1 MYCRVSA
8 TNLAAAAVRFPW
20 KSTRAVRS
28 LSLSLSLSRWRI
40 GDRLVSPPLSLR
52 THPTLL
58 PPPPSFL
65 PPKSEPN
72 PFPDSTRRQR
82 RRRRPGIPLHQ
93 RSCPAADS
101 PGRAGTGASARRFDG
116 GERGEARF
124 WNAQK
129 MVEHGKQLAIPAK
142 VMPLDNAVFTEV
154 EADELSCHGTPT
166 HCAEHGQASLVLKD
180 DQECSASHVHG
191 NGPVEE
197 SNSCMPNQRIDEHG
211 QIDFGHSLQLVLFSR
226 QWGLAESLVALA
238 DHQLM
243 LDYGLSVALDA
254 IWFLRTEQDLQGL
267 NHLIGKIV
275 ESGAKDFAR
284 AILRTSLLA
293 SCVVAC
299 QSKALTLGDSK
310 EIIAQ
315 RLHDRLQDCP
325 GGERLQIEA
334 GAKVQNAFICIVV
347 LKIQSVTK
355 QTAALTKSSAVAI
368 QGLLS
373 LLVEGGAENVNQC
386 FLEASRFGS
395 TELVRIL
402 LKIAHQ
408 NSLAVDVDLALV
420 YASHYGKFETM
431 ACLVDEGHATSFL
444 CPLVKASERGCL
456 QVVQWFVNRHVSDI
470 EMCLAVTTAASC
482 GHFAVAT
489 YLLAHIPRHVL
500 EALSPQILK
509 AARGQGSG
517 SFEGVSFL
525 LRSNFLN
532 DAAATYAVADS
543 IATTSAMDIP
553 QDLVDFLK
561 EQWSQ
566 AAFAEGV
573 EAGEDHFVNI
583 TRVLR
588 RGASP
593 IRLHDLPEPMALA
606 IAYLPLYRAC
616 ASARGQLL
624 PQRLRGELVEAVG
637 RLGVPVNMENNRR
650 DFLAVLEHYF
660 PSFITG
666 A

>member
-1 MYCRVSA
+1 
-8 TNLAAAAVRFPW
+8 
-20 KSTRAVRS
+20 
-28 LSLSLSLSRWRI
+28 
-40 GDRLVSPPLSLR
+40 
-52 THPTLL
+52 
-58 PPPPSFL
+58 
-65 PPKSEPN
+65 
-72 PFPDSTRRQR
+72 
-82 RRRRPGIPLHQ
+82 
-93 RSCPAADS
+93 
-101 PGRAGTGASARRFDG
+101 
-116 GERGEARF
+116 
-124 WNAQK
+124 

-154 EADELSCHGTPT
+154 EADELSCHGTPA

-197 SNSCMPNQRIDEHG
+197 SNGCMPNRRIDEHG

-334 GAKVQNAFICIVV
+334 GAKVQKFIEWALQCIHLHRCSEDTECYKANCSTHQEVQFHLSAFKAFLDIAGDN
-347 LKIQSVTK
+347 LSGKIFTEAFD
-355 QTAALTKSSAVAI
+355 AACFPLTLFSTLFEPGWSSGSSAVAI

-420 YASHYGKFETM
+420 YASHYCKFETM

-489 YLLAHIPRHVL
+489 HLLAHIPRHVL

-543 IATTSAMDIP
+543 IATTSTMDIP

>member
-1 MYCRVSA
+1 MVCNYITFA
-8 TNLAAAAVRFPW
+8 Y
-20 KSTRAVRS
+20 
-28 LSLSLSLSRWRI
+28 
-40 GDRLVSPPLSLR
+40 
-52 THPTLL
+52 
-58 PPPPSFL
+58 FL
-65 PPKSEPN
+65 
-72 PFPDSTRRQR
+72 Q
-82 RRRRPGIPLHQ
+82 
-93 RSCPAADS
+93 
-101 PGRAGTGASARRFDG
+101 
-116 GERGEARF
+116 
-124 WNAQK
+124 
-129 MVEHGKQLAIPAK
+129 
-142 VMPLDNAVFTEV
+142 
-154 EADELSCHGTPT
+154 
-166 HCAEHGQASLVLKD
+166 
-180 DQECSASHVHG
+180 
-191 NGPVEE
+191 
-197 SNSCMPNQRIDEHG
+197 
-211 QIDFGHSLQLVLFSR
+211 
-226 QWGLAESLVALA
+226 
-238 DHQLM
+238 
-243 LDYGLSVALDA
+243 
-254 IWFLRTEQDLQGL
+254 
-267 NHLIGKIV
+267 
-275 ESGAKDFAR
+275 
-284 AILRTSLLA
+284 
-293 SCVVAC
+293 
-299 QSKALTLGDSK
+299 
-310 EIIAQ
+310 
-315 RLHDRLQDCP
+315 
-325 GGERLQIEA
+325 
-334 GAKVQNAFICIVV
+334 
-347 LKIQSVTK
+347 
-355 QTAALTKSSAVAI
+355 
-368 QGLLS
+368 
-373 LLVEGGAENVNQC
+373 
-386 FLEASRFGS
+386 
-395 TELVRIL
+395 
-402 LKIAHQ
+402 IAHQ

-420 YASHYGKFETM
+420 YASHYCKFETM

-543 IATTSAMDIP
+543 IAITSTMDIP